1 MEIDLIIEKALLSDT
16 LLTQPVS
23 TPQFLLLP
31 MIFLKKKTRDQVF
44 KRTFFVFGS
53 TSACN
58 DKNRCERCQ
67 YFEYHLVLGIYKT
80 SVLFPQ
86 IYCKVCAI
94 SKFSILAF
102 PLFLLSWDQCQSLP
116 TLPICRLLHMGLPS
130 LRTTNDFG
138 DCQFLAK
145 SVR

>member
-1 MEIDLIIEKALLSDT
+1 MLSDT

-23 TPQFLLLP
+23 TAQFLLLP
-31 MIFLKKKTRDQVF
+31 MIFLRKNRDQVF
-44 KRTFFVFGS
+44 ERTFYIVIGS

-58 DKNRCERCQ
+58 DKNRCEKCQ
-67 YFEYHLVLGIYKT
+67 YFEYHLILGIYEMP
-80 SVLFPQ
+80 VIFPQ
-86 IYCKVCAI
+86 IYCKVCAL

-130 LRTTNDFG
+130 LRTTNVFG
-138 DCQFLAK
+138 YCPFWENVCK
-145 SVR
+145 PTMTS